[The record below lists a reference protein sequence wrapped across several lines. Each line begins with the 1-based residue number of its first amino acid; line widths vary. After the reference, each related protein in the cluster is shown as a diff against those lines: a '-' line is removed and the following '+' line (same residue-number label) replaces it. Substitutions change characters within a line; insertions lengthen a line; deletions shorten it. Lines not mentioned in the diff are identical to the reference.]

1 MFKTAKEISYELLEE
16 SKEAQ
21 KNPREIVGIA
31 DYGPDWPR
39 WNALTSG
46 PQEKT
51 FTLLMARPK
60 VGKSTLMSQWL
71 PDLAIQAQDAGKVV
85 KVVTL
90 ETTMKTYQRRA
101 AARMAKIS
109 DPLRIRKGLLDVAES
124 KRYRLA
130 LKTLSELPIHYLS
143 NEYDMTEEEA
153 MREGSSAIGIGAI
166 EDFIRDPRAFLWV
179 IDHIGLINRRNT
191 GRSDQ
196 QLAEIA
202 DRLAYISNRYV
213 GGIGISHLNR
223 DSLDGGLPS
232 FENIAGTDVLGRN
245 AGALYFLWRP
255 FFESRSRTPEDVQ
268 MMEAMGGDPGLLIFF
283 SRDEGYGQTGIFW
296 NKELV
301 SFEESDIREED
312 MPRPGQSRRGGERRR
327 SQPHEDS
334 PERVE
339 HVNSRGGAS

>member
-1 MFKTAKEISYELLEE
+1 M
-16 SKEAQ
+16 
-21 KNPREIVGIA
+21 GIA

-71 PDLAIQAQDAGKVV
+71 PDLAIQARDAEKVV

-90 ETTMKTYQRRA
+90 ETTIKTYQRRA
-101 AARMAKIS
+101 AARLAKIS
-109 DPLRIRKGLLDVAES
+109 DPLRIRKGVLDMAES

-130 LKTLSELPIHYLS
+130 LKTLSQLPIHYLS

-153 MREGSSAIGIGAI
+153 MREGNSAIGMDKI
-166 EDFIRDPRAFLWV
+166 EAFIRQRDTFLWI

-191 GRSDQ
+191 GGRQDE
-196 QLAEIA
+196 QLASIA

-255 FFESRSRTPEDVQ
+255 FFESRNRTPEDIQ
-268 MMEAMGGDPGLLIFF
+268 MVEAMGGDPGLLIFF

-296 NKELV
+296 SKELV

-312 MPRPGQSRRGGERRR
+312 LPRPGQGRRGGERRQTTGR
-327 SQPHEDS
+327 NQPHEDS
-334 PERVE
+334 PRE
-339 HVNSRGGAS
+339 